1 LLLCGESAKLAVLRA
16 WLKRLTGIS
25 GRRLAMKFN
34 IEIDC
39 TPEEAR
45 RLFGLPDLEPLHDI
59 YLDRVKELMAKGITP
74 DMVQS
79 MVKTWVPMGGSG
91 LELVQSLLGQFGG
104 GLMGGASKSA
114 DKDDDDKSAKGRKS

>member
-1 LLLCGESAKLAVLRA
+1 
-16 WLKRLTGIS
+16 
-25 GRRLAMKFN
+25 MKFH

-79 MVKTWVPMGGSG
+79 MVKTWVPMGESG
-91 LELVQSLLGQFGG
+91 LGLVQSLLDQFGG
-104 GLMGGASKSA
+104 GLMGGAKPT
-114 DKDDDDKSAKGRKS
+114 DTTDDDTPAKGRKS

>member
-1 LLLCGESAKLAVLRA
+1 
-16 WLKRLTGIS
+16 
-25 GRRLAMKFN
+25 MKFN

-114 DKDDDDKSAKGRKS
+114 DTDDDKSAKGRKS

>member
-1 LLLCGESAKLAVLRA
+1 
-16 WLKRLTGIS
+16 
-25 GRRLAMKFN
+25 MKFN

-104 GLMGGASKSA
+104 GLMGGTSKSA
-114 DKDDDDKSAKGRKS
+114 GKDDDDTSAKGRKS

>member
-1 LLLCGESAKLAVLRA
+1 
-16 WLKRLTGIS
+16 
-25 GRRLAMKFN
+25 MKFN

-74 DMVQS
+74 EMVQA
-79 MVKTWVPMGGSG
+79 MVKSWVPMGESG
-91 LELVQSLLGQFGG
+91 LGLVQSLLGQFGG
-104 GLMGGASKSA
+104 GLMGGAAKSGDAA
-114 DKDDDDKSAKGRKS
+114 DGKPAKGRKS

>member
-1 LLLCGESAKLAVLRA
+1 
-16 WLKRLTGIS
+16 
-25 GRRLAMKFN
+25 MKFN

-45 RLFGLPDLEPLHDI
+45 RLVGLPDLEPLHAI

-79 MVKTWVPMGGSG
+79 MVKTWVPMGESG
-91 LELVQSLLGQFGG
+91 LGLVQSLLGQFGS
-104 GLMGGASKSA
+104 GLMGGASKPSNTDDE
-114 DKDDDDKSAKGRKS
+114 DKPAKGRKS

>member
-1 LLLCGESAKLAVLRA
+1 
-16 WLKRLTGIS
+16 
-25 GRRLAMKFN
+25 MKIH

-74 DMVQS
+74 EMVQA
-79 MVKTWVPMGGSG
+79 MVKTWVPMGESG
-91 LELVQSLLGQFGG
+91 LGLVQSLLGQFGG
-104 GLMGGASKSA
+104 GLMGGAAKNGDA
-114 DKDDDDKSAKGRKS
+114 GDDKPAKGRKS

>member
-1 LLLCGESAKLAVLRA
+1 
-16 WLKRLTGIS
+16 
-25 GRRLAMKFN
+25 MKFN

-74 DMVQS
+74 EMVQA
-79 MVKTWVPMGGSG
+79 MVKTWVPMGESG
-91 LELVQSLLGQFGG
+91 LGLVQSLLGQFGG
-104 GLMGGASKSA
+104 GLMGAAPRNGDAV
-114 DKDDDDKSAKGRKS
+114 DDKPAKGRKS

>member
-1 LLLCGESAKLAVLRA
+1 
-16 WLKRLTGIS
+16 
-25 GRRLAMKFN
+25 MKFN

-79 MVKTWVPMGGSG
+79 MVKTWVPMGESG
-91 LELVQSLLGQFGG
+91 LGLVQSLLGQFGPVTNARAI
-104 GLMGGASKSA
+104 MPTAPA
-114 DKDDDDKSAKGRKS
+114 GRAHAMPLPSWRVLK

>member
-1 LLLCGESAKLAVLRA
+1 
-16 WLKRLTGIS
+16 
-25 GRRLAMKFN
+25 
-34 IEIDC
+34 
-39 TPEEAR
+39 
-45 RLFGLPDLEPLHDI
+45 
-59 YLDRVKELMAKGITP
+59 
-74 DMVQS
+74 MVQS

>member
-1 LLLCGESAKLAVLRA
+1 
-16 WLKRLTGIS
+16 
-25 GRRLAMKFN
+25 MKFN

-59 YLDRVKELMAKGITP
+59 YLDRVKDLMAKGITP
-74 DMVQS
+74 DMVQQ

-104 GLMGGASKSA
+104 GLMGGSAKSA
-114 DKDDDDKSAKGRKS
+114 DAGDDKSAKGRKS